1 MQTCGAVNNLEMH
14 ELQEAEVGLGEYQF
28 RRVLGEGGFGQVVE
42 AWDPKL
48 RRSIAIKRLKPALL
62 SSRPDN
68 LLDEARLAASLRHTA
83 FVKIFSIDGNAEQ
96 QSIIMEFIEGAT
108 LGQSVREQPIDEAR
122 ALDIVAQVAEAMEEA
137 HAAQLI
143 HGDLKPSNL
152 MLDLSG
158 RVRIMDF
165 GLARKIDPQATEVAL
180 PEETTGTIAYLAP
193 ELLIGS
199 PPNEQSDVY
208 SLGVVLYEM
217 LNGARPFAHLNG
229 LALAAAH
236 IQSSSDLWPFPPGVS
251 LTAQTLVRSMTARDL
266 NVRLRSMS
274 QVRAAALATKGS
286 ETLNN
291 TRLPLGKNIVW
302 TRPRRVAA
310 LSAVALAVA
319 FVVGAFAVSSDIGH
333 RYSPFFS
340 EATAM
345 QRGLEAL
352 RTFDRDESLDLAIT
366 EFKHILERRPDNA
379 AAAAGLAM
387 SYALRHAGDKRDP
400 TWLQRADASAQM
412 ALRLNDQL
420 ALAYAAQGNV
430 RNQQG
435 RSLEAVQLTEKAL
448 RLEPLN
454 VFALEL
460 RVKALRAVGRIE
472 ESREAAAAAVRLH
485 PRDRFLA
492 DAQGLAYF
500 QAANYTAAAAAFRR
514 SIAIEP
520 DAVLAYANLSAALL
534 YLDRSDEALGVLQ
547 QGLQIRPS
555 GQLYSNL
562 GNLLFNRGDYVG
574 AAEAFQHAVSSTKG
588 NSGMYLRWANLG
600 DTLRWIPGREN
611 EARNAYLE
619 AIQRMQPELDRE
631 PNDSTLLSRMA
642 LYMARTGDTATA
654 IKLSTRAIGASPDQ
668 RDIRFR
674 AAMVFEL
681 GGNRAEALVQIIR
694 ARTLGYP
701 VNLINAEP
709 DLVELRRDP
718 LFHQP
723 TPEGVK

>member
-1 MQTCGAVNNLEMH
+1 M
-14 ELQEAEVGLGEYQF
+14 QEAEVELGDYQF

-83 FVKIFSIDGNAEQ
+83 FVKIFSIDGDAEQ

-108 LGQSVREQPIDEAR
+108 LGQSVREQPVDEAR

-193 ELLIGS
+193 ELLVGS

-236 IQSSSDLWPFPPGVS
+236 IQSSSDLWPFPPTVS
-251 LTAQTLVRSMTARDL
+251 PAAQALVRSMTARDL
-266 NVRLRSMS
+266 NARLRSMAEVRIAARAGRDHS
-274 QVRAAALATKGS
+274 QSLPTMKIPAATS
-286 ETLNN
+286 W
-291 TRLPLGKNIVW
+291 W
-302 TRPRRVAA
+302 TRPRRIATWSA
-310 LSAVALAVA
+310 LALAVA
-319 FVVGAFAVSSDIGH
+319 FGVGALTVSSEWGRRH
-333 RYSPFFS
+333 SPFFS
-340 EATAM
+340 EAIAM

-352 RTFDRDESLDLAIT
+352 RTFDRDESLDRAIA
-366 EFKHILERRPDNA
+366 EFNHILERRPENA

-400 TWLQRADASAQM
+400 TWLQRADASAQL

-430 RNQQG
+430 RLQQG
-435 RSLEAVQLTEKAL
+435 RSAEALQLIEKAL

-454 VFALEL
+454 VFALEG
-460 RVKALRAVGRIE
+460 RMKALRAVGRIE
-472 ESREAAAAAVRLH
+472 DARQAGAAAIKLY
-485 PRDRFLA
+485 PQDRFLS
-492 DAQGLAYF
+492 DSHGTGYF
-500 QAANYTAAAAAFRR
+500 LDGNYKAAELAFRR

-534 YLDRSDEALGVLQ
+534 FLDRADEALGVLQ
-547 QGLQIRPS
+547 QGLQVRPS
-555 GQLYSNL
+555 GALYSNL

-588 NSGMYLRWANLG
+588 NGGMYLRWANLG
-600 DTLRWIPGREN
+600 DTLRWIPGRESD
-611 EARNAYLE
+611 ARRAYSQ
-619 AIQRMQPELDRE
+619 AIEKLRPELERE
-631 PNDSTLLSRMA
+631 PNDSTLQSRMA
-642 LYMARTGDTATA
+642 LYAARSGDKATA
-654 IKLSTRAIGASPDQ
+654 ITLSKRAIDAAPDQ

-681 GGNRAEALVQIIR
+681 SGDRTEALAQLLR

-701 VNLINAEP
+701 ANLINAEP

-718 LFHQP
+718 RFHQP
-723 TPEGVK
+723 TPEGAK

>member
-1 MQTCGAVNNLEMH
+1 MH

-193 ELLIGS
+193 ELLVGS

-236 IQSSSDLWPFPPGVS
+236 IQSSSDLWPFPTGVS
-251 LTAQTLVRSMTARDL
+251 SAAQALVRSMTARDL
-266 NVRLRSMS
+266 NVRLHSMTE
-274 QVRAAALATKGS
+274 VCAVARAARVKDQTQVVPNVP
-286 ETLNN
+286 T
-291 TRLPLGKNIVW
+291 TTFRW
-302 TRPRRVAA
+302 TRWRRIAA
-310 LSAVALAVA
+310 WSAFALAVA
-319 FVVGAFAVSSDIGH
+319 FSVGAFAVSSEWGR
-333 RYSPFFS
+333 RYSPFYS
-340 EATAM
+340 EASAM
-345 QRGLEAL
+345 KRGLAAL
-352 RTFDRDESLDLAIT
+352 RTFDRDERLDEAIS
-366 EFKHILERRPDNA
+366 EFSHMLERNPKNA

-387 SYALRHAGDKRDP
+387 SYALRHANDKRDP
-400 TWLQRADASAQM
+400 TWLQRADASAQL
-412 ALRLNDQL
+412 ALRLDDQL
-420 ALAYAAQGNV
+420 ALAYAAQGSV
-430 RNQQG
+430 RNQQN
-435 RSLEAVQLTEKAL
+435 RPIEALQFLEKAL
-448 RLEPLN
+448 RLDPLN
-454 VFALEL
+454 VYALECKGTVL
-460 RVKALRAVGRIE
+460 ASLGRLEDARQVAI
-472 ESREAAAAAVRLH
+472 AAVKLH

-492 DAQGLAYF
+492 DALGVKLFLAGDY
-500 QAANYTAAAAAFRR
+500 AGAEAAFRR
-514 SIAIEP
+514 SVELEP
-520 DAVLAYANLSAALL
+520 DAVFAYANLSATLL
-534 YLDRSDEALGVLQ
+534 RLNRSDEALGVLQ

-562 GNLLFNRGDYVG
+562 GNLLFNRGDYIG

-588 NSGMYLRWANLG
+588 NANLYLRWANLG
-600 DTLRWIPGREN
+600 DTLRWLPGREN
-611 EARNAYLE
+611 ESRNAYRE
-619 AIQRMQPELDRE
+619 AIEKLKPEVDQLPIDA
-631 PNDSTLLSRMA
+631 TQQSRMG
-642 LYMARTGDTATA
+642 LYMARVGDQSAAAAYSSRAVATA
-654 IKLSTRAIGASPDQ
+654 PNNG
-668 RDIRFR
+668 DIRFR

-681 GGNRAEALVQIIR
+681 SGDRDRALAELMQ
-694 ARTLGYP
+694 ARTYGYP
-701 VNLINAEP
+701 ANLIDSEP
-709 DLVELRRDP
+709 DLIALRRDP
-718 LFHQP
+718 RFHQP

>member
-1 MQTCGAVNNLEMH
+1 M
-14 ELQEAEVGLGEYQF
+14 QEAEVELGDYQF

-83 FVKIFSIDGNAEQ
+83 FVKIFSIDGDAEQ

-108 LGQSVREQPIDEAR
+108 LGQSVREQPVDEAR

-137 HAAQLI
+137 HAAKLI

-193 ELLIGS
+193 ELLVGS

-236 IQSSSDLWPFPPGVS
+236 IQSSSDLWPFPPTVS
-251 LTAQTLVRSMTARDL
+251 PAAQALVRSMTARDL
-266 NVRLRSMS
+266 NARLRSMAEVRIAARAGGDHS
-274 QVRAAALATKGS
+274 QSLPTMKMPAATS
-286 ETLNN
+286 W
-291 TRLPLGKNIVW
+291 W
-302 TRPRRVAA
+302 TRPRRIATWSA
-310 LSAVALAVA
+310 LALAVA
-319 FVVGAFAVSSDIGH
+319 FGIGALTVSSEWGRRH
-333 RYSPFFS
+333 SPFFS
-340 EATAM
+340 EAIAM

-352 RTFDRDESLDLAIT
+352 RTFDRDESLDRAIA
-366 EFKHILERRPDNA
+366 EFNHILERRPENA

-400 TWLQRADASAQM
+400 TWLQRADASAQL

-430 RNQQG
+430 RLQQG
-435 RSLEAVQLTEKAL
+435 RSAEALQLIEKAL

-454 VFALEL
+454 VFALEG
-460 RVKALRAVGRIE
+460 RMKALRAVGRIE
-472 ESREAAAAAVRLH
+472 DARQAGAAAIKLY
-485 PRDRFLA
+485 PQDRFLS
-492 DAQGLAYF
+492 DSHGTGYF
-500 QAANYTAAAAAFRR
+500 LDGNYKAAELAFRR

-534 YLDRSDEALGVLQ
+534 FLDRADEALGVLQ
-547 QGLQIRPS
+547 QGLQVRPS
-555 GQLYSNL
+555 GALYSNL

-588 NSGMYLRWANLG
+588 NGGMYLRWANLG
-600 DTLRWIPGREN
+600 DTLRWIPGRESD
-611 EARNAYLE
+611 ARRAYSQ
-619 AIQRMQPELDRE
+619 AIEKLRPELERE
-631 PNDSTLLSRMA
+631 PNDSTLQSRMA
-642 LYMARTGDTATA
+642 LYAARSGDKATA
-654 IKLSTRAIGASPDQ
+654 ITLSKRAIDAAPDQ

-681 GGNRAEALVQIIR
+681 SGDRTEALAQLLR

-701 VNLINAEP
+701 ANLINAEP

-718 LFHQP
+718 RFHQP
-723 TPEGVK
+723 TPEGAK

>member
-1 MQTCGAVNNLEMH
+1 VVNILEIH

-83 FVKIFSIDGNAEQ
+83 FVKIFSIDGDAEQ

-108 LGQSVREQPIDEAR
+108 LGQSVKDQPIDEAR

-193 ELLIGS
+193 ELLVGS

-208 SLGVVLYEM
+208 SLGVVLYEL

-236 IQSSSDLWPFPPGVS
+236 IQSSSDLWPFPAAVS
-251 LTAQTLVRSMTARDL
+251 PAAQALVRSMTARDL
-266 NVRLRSMS
+266 NVRLRSMAE
-274 QVRAAALATKGS
+274 VRAAAGVAQGPQAALATSNARNAFWNRGRK
-286 ETLNN
+286 
-291 TRLPLGKNIVW
+291 
-302 TRPRRVAA
+302 VAA
-310 LSAVALAVA
+310 WSALALACA
-319 FVVGAFAVSSDIGH
+319 FGIGASVVSSDLGR

-340 EATAM
+340 EAGAM
-345 QRGLEAL
+345 QRGLQAL
-352 RTFDRDESLDLAIT
+352 HTFDRDRSLDVAIA
-366 EFKHILERRPDNA
+366 EFSNIVERNSSNA

-387 SYALRHAGDKRDP
+387 SYALRYASDKRDDS
-400 TWLQRADASAQM
+400 WLQRADASAQL
-412 ALRLNDQL
+412 ALSQNDQL
-420 ALAYAAQGNV
+420 ALANAAQARV
-430 RNQQG
+430 RLLQL
-435 RSLEAVQLTEKAL
+435 RHDEALRLTEKAL
-448 RLEPLN
+448 RLDPRN
-454 VFALEL
+454 VFALEGK
-460 RVKALRAVGRIE
+460 VKVLMALDRKAE
-472 ESREAAAAAVRLH
+472 AAQAAAAAVQLH
-485 PRDRFLA
+485 PRDRFLI
-492 DAQGLAYF
+492 DVHGMVLMGQG
-500 QAANYTAAAAAFRR
+500 NYEGAAALFRR
-514 SIAIEP
+514 SIEVEP
-520 DAVLAYANLSAALL
+520 DAVFAYANLSGCLL
-534 YLDRSDEALGVLQ
+534 NLDRTDEALGVLQ

-555 GQLYSNL
+555 GQLYTNL

-574 AAEAFQHAVSSTKG
+574 AAQAFEHAVSSSKG
-588 NSGMYLRWANLG
+588 NAGIALRWANLA
-600 DTLRWIPGREN
+600 DTLRWIPGRE
-611 EARNAYLE
+611 ADSRKAYRE
-619 AIQRMQPELDRE
+619 AIEQLKPVLARWPDD
-631 PNDSTLLSRMA
+631 PTSLSRMGLYAARVGDKERAVA
-642 LYMARTGDTATA
+642 LSRQAVSKA
-654 IKLSTRAIGASPDQ
+654 PDN
-668 RDIRFR
+668 RDARFR

-681 GGNRAEALVQIIR
+681 SGDRESALVELNI
-694 ARTLGYP
+694 ARTRGYP
-701 VNLINAEP
+701 TNLINAEP
-709 DLVELRRDP
+709 DLIALRRDP
-718 LFHQP
+718 RFHQ
-723 TPEGVK
+723 TTTEGVK